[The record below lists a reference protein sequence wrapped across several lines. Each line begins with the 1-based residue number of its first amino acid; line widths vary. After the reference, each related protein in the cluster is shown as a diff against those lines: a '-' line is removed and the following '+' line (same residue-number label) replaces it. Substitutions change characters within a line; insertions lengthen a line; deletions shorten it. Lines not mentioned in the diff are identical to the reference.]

1 MNILIMGPAGVG
13 KGTVSTKIVEKYHV
27 AHISTGDMFREA
39 IKNNTELGRQAQ
51 SYMEKGL
58 LVPDEVTINMTLERI
73 QQDDCADGYLLDG
86 FPRTLAQAEAFEKVA
101 AEMNRSIETVINLN
115 ISVDQLAPRI
125 VNRRICK
132 NCGEIYNTLTKPSK
146 VEGICDNCGSP
157 LTHRPDD
164 NLESLTVRLSEY
176 DNLTAPVVTYF
187 EEKGLVQQINA
198 AQSMEEVWAD
208 VDKALSKVANDQH

>member
-115 ISVDQLAPRI
+115 ISVDQLAPR
-125 VNRRICK
+125 
-132 NCGEIYNTLTKPSK
+132 T
-146 VEGICDNCGSP
+146 DNIR
-157 LTHRPDD
+157 H
-164 NLESLTVRLSEY
+164 
-176 DNLTAPVVTYF
+176 
-187 EEKGLVQQINA
+187 
-198 AQSMEEVWAD
+198 
-208 VDKALSKVANDQH
+208 